1 MGVKKEKPGWLKKP
15 LESRHHWMTAVKMQ
29 DPLNILTT

>member
-15 LESRHHWMTAVKMQ
+15 LESRHRWMIAVKMQ
-29 DPLNILTT
+29 DSLNILTT